1 MLYCLSVIYS
11 VLILKWLTTVLN
23 FHSGCQTSL
32 FLIYCMWFSIY
43 SSRAKVFAVFP
54 TGNFCSIQLT
64 FFPEFQEFSI
74 EPLVFRKFTNFW
86 FFWKLSQETSAPI
99 ETRPLFLIARFST
112 SLLIHRDKHGLSLY
126 FALLA
131 RLLIINNIY
140 THAAA
145 KCQPFLQHFFFHKFF
160 KQKIKPP
167 FLFFQALN
175 RNKTVLFLLSQGDV
189 MERARIWIHK

>member
-1 MLYCLSVIYS
+1 MSQNFLSICVFKEAEEAKI
-11 VLILKWLTTVLN
+11 WNLTRGLTFPRAFCPSN
-23 FHSGCQTSL
+23 FHL
-32 FLIYCMWFSIY
+32 F
-43 SSRAKVFAVFP
+43 
-54 TGNFCSIQLT
+54 TTEHQLVT
-64 FFPEFQEFSI
+64 
-74 EPLVFRKFTNFW
+74 
-86 FFWKLSQETSAPI
+86 
-99 ETRPLFLIARFST
+99 
-112 SLLIHRDKHGLSLY
+112 

-167 FLFFQALN
+167 FLFSQALN